1 MSETPQPDPRE
12 GFGEAGPA
20 QPLPQGA
27 PDWGPAAPTPGQ
39 VPPPVPGQ
47 APPPIPERAP
57 GAPSAWSQTV
67 PATLPQSGG
76 PAAGR
81 AGGNRRSWLIGG
93 GAALAVAAIVGVV
106 VLATSGG
113 DGKSTASQQSSA
125 GAGRPPAPGSPEA
138 EGKTYTKVPEGCQL
152 IKASTIARIAP
163 GTECKPSQFDNATMA
178 AMITRM
184 PNWKT
189 AFGSGGAF
197 LSMDVNL
204 SVGPAGKNMYD
215 MDKHTAL
222 HALDK
227 MRKITDSRPLHDL
240 GDEAHLV
247 HAVDKNPM
255 DLAEATVIVRSGNA
269 AYTVGYTYDVA
280 RSGKN
285 QQQAED
291 AAIAAARDVLGSLH

>member
-1 MSETPQPDPRE
+1 M
-12 GFGEAGPA
+12 
-20 QPLPQGA
+20 
-27 PDWGPAAPTPGQ
+27 
-39 VPPPVPGQ
+39 
-47 APPPIPERAP
+47 
-57 GAPSAWSQTV
+57 
-67 PATLPQSGG
+67 
-76 PAAGR
+76 
-81 AGGNRRSWLIGG
+81 
-93 GAALAVAAIVGVV
+93 AAIVGVV
-106 VLATSGG
+106 VVATSGS
-113 DGKSTASQQSSA
+113 DGKSSASEQSSA
-125 GAGRPPAPGSPEA
+125 GQGGAGQPPASGSPEA

-152 IKASTIARIAP
+152 IKASTLARIAP
-163 GTECKPSQFDNATMA
+163 GTECKPSQFDNASMA

-189 AFGSGGAF
+189 AFGSSDAF

-247 HAVDKNPM
+247 HAVDKAPM
-255 DLAEATVIVRSGNA
+255 SLAEATVIVRSGNA
-269 AYTVGYTYDVA
+269 TYTVGYTYDVA
-280 RSGKN
+280 RSGKD